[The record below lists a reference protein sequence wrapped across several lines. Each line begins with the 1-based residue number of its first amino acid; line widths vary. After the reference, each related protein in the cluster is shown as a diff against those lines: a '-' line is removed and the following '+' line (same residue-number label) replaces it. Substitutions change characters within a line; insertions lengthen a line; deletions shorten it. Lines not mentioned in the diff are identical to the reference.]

1 MAMGAEAKGP
11 SSAGEYVIMIH
22 DVTSP
27 PFLGRTL
34 PTAFKHL
41 RVTGKRAG
49 RQPQAPGEG
58 HEALG

>member
-1 MAMGAEAKGP
+1 
-11 SSAGEYVIMIH
+11 MIE

-41 RVTGKRAG
+41 RILAKGSGPRPGDAEK
-49 RQPQAPGEG
+49 APEP
-58 HEALG
+58 